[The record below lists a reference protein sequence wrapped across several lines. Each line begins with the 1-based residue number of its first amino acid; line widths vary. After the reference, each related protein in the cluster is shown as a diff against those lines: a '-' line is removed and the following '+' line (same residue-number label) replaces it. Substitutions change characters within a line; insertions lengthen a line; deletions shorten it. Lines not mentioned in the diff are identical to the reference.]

1 MSMSDVTKEK
11 KSSSRFEKDRIA
23 RLAAVQIVYQSI
35 FRRLP
40 LNAVLLEFQKHRLDT
55 ADYPKAANRDL
66 VAKLCYYLDAHGE
79 TIEDLLKACVR
90 EGWSFER
97 MDAVLIAILKV
108 ALAELHNAPLT
119 APAPVIISEYVDIAK
134 GFFQGK
140 EPAFVNQLLDEQARL
155 LGHALKK

>member
-1 MSMSDVTKEK
+1 MSEVTKEK

-23 RLAAVQIVYQSI
+23 RLATVQIVYQSL
-35 FRRLP
+35 FRKLP

-55 ADYPKAANRDL
+55 SDYPKQANRDL
-66 VAKLCYYLDAHGE
+66 VAKLCHYLDAHNE
-79 TIEDLLKACVR
+79 TIENLLKASVQA
-90 EGWSFER
+90 GWSFER
-97 MDAVLIAILKV
+97 MDNVLVAILKV
-108 ALAELHNAPLT
+108 ALAELHNTPLP

-155 LGHALKK
+155 LGHVMKK